1 MMTQPV
7 DRRKQTGDLGE
18 ELAVHYLEQLGYLIK
33 ERNWRCRSG
42 EIDLIARLGDQLI
55 FVEVRTR
62 SSSSRFGTAAE
73 SVSYRKQNKVRQT
86 AQVYLT
92 MSAIA
97 NTPIRFDVIT
107 VMLNKDNSAKQ
118 IDHYKN
124 AF

>member
-92 MSAIA
+92 MSAIV

-107 VMLNKDNSAKQ
+107 VMLNKDRSAKQ